1 MEMADACGIDQKR
14 FRQTLRDA
22 KLPWH
27 AHGTPWVVKVGS
39 SQHEDMRK
47 VLQGLTG
54 NSVRVARSSRFTV
67 AVSRR
72 RNDSDESYVIEL
84 CNELLRQQAR
94 SEEHT
99 SELQSLMR
107 ISYAD

>member
-1 MEMADACGIDQKR
+1 MRISD
-14 FRQTLRDA
+14 
-22 KLPWH
+22 W
-27 AHGTPWVVKVGS
+27 S
-39 SQHEDMRK
+39 SDVCSSDLHEDMRK

-84 CNELLRQQAR
+84 CNELLRQQALTQHCFDFLR
-94 SEEHT
+94 GDPGQRGRGRMLPVEIGRAHV
-99 SELQSLMR
+99 
-107 ISYAD
+107 